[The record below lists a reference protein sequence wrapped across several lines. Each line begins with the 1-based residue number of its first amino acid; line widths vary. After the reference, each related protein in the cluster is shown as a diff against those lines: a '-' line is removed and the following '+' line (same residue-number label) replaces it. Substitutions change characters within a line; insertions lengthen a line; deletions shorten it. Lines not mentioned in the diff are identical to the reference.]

1 MVETNHQEVRKW
13 VGYPS
18 PKEGPSI
25 PFIRTDDKNPAF
37 RGWLLVVVGWIVSKI
52 GFIQGPLWNNAK
64 MNALRDIKGLDEYF
78 ERWDPTVIPLAID
91 SPSDAALDDSDIKS
105 VPVIPGDS
113 AERYRSV
120 AEYHTLYRT
129 GKLTPLAVAESL
141 LPLIRRDINP
151 PGAYSV
157 AFTESNV
164 EEILEAAK
172 ASTLRYQQGNPLSI
186 LDGVPTGIKDD
197 SDVAGYRSHGGRK
210 KNDSLFIAAKEST
223 WIVQQW
229 QNSGALIMGK
239 LNMHELGS
247 DTTNNNPNWGTPK
260 NPHNY
265 HYYPGGSSGGPAYA
279 VSSGLIPF
287 ALGSDGGG
295 SIRIPSSFCGLYGLK
310 PSHSRV
316 ENTGS
321 TVTVNGPLASTMADL
336 EVAYRIMAKPNPSDP
351 VAALFSPPESRRTA
365 RPKVIGIYK
374 DWFDRAEP
382 SVHDLCTKFVDH
394 CEKSL
399 GYTVVPITIP
409 YCPEGQLAHAMT
421 ILTNMALRAK
431 KFPFSAS
438 NWLKDATPS
447 NKILLTMGAYTPARD
462 YLLAQQLRNLLMQ
475 HLSFLFKKYPGL
487 IIVTPTTPVPG
498 WEIEHEGDLQ
508 HGAFDPNKSLRNM
521 EYVWLANFTGVPG
534 INCPVGYVDPKKGEG
549 KIPVGIMGSAEW
561 GGEEVLI
568 EFGKEAEAWLGKE
581 NEGGGRK
588 LPRGWV
594 DVVKAAKEKLDGK
607 LVEGN

>member
-1 MVETNHQEVRKW
+1 MVETNKEPRKW

-18 PKEGPSI
+18 PIEGPNI

-37 RGWLLVVVGWIVSKI
+37 RGWLLVVVGWLVSKI

-91 SPSDAALDDSDIKS
+91 SPSNVALDDSDIKS
-105 VPVIPGDS
+105 VPVVPEDS

-157 AFTESNV
+157 AFTESNI

-351 VAALFSPPESRRTA
+351 VAALFSPPEPLRTA

-382 SVHDLCTKFVDH
+382 SVHDLCTRFVDH

-421 ILTNMALRAK
+421 ILTNMASRAK

-447 NKILLTMGAYTPARD
+447 NKVLLTMGAYTPARD
-462 YLLAQQLRNLLMQ
+462 YLLAQQLRNMLMQ

-487 IIVTPTTPVPG
+487 IIVTPTTPIPG

-549 KIPVGIMGSAEW
+549 KIPVGIMGSSEW
-561 GGEEVLI
+561 GGEEILI
-568 EFGKEAEAWLGKE
+568 EFGKEAEAWLGRE
-581 NEGGGRK
+581 GEGGGRK

-594 DVVKAAKEKLDGK
+594 DVVKAAKEKVDGK
-607 LVEGN
+607 VVEGN

>member
-1 MVETNHQEVRKW
+1 MVESNQEPRKW

-18 PKEGPSI
+18 PKEGPNV

-37 RGWLLVVVGWIVSKI
+37 RGWLLVVVGWLVSKI

-91 SPSDAALDDSDIKS
+91 SSSIAALDDSNIES
-105 VPVIPGDS
+105 VPVVPEDS
-113 AERYRSV
+113 AERYRSA

-141 LPLIRRDINP
+141 LPLIRRDVSP

-229 QNSGALIMGK
+229 QKSGALIMGK

-265 HYYPGGSSGGPAYA
+265 NYYPGGSSGGPAYA

-316 ENTGS
+316 QNTGS

-351 VAALFSPPESRRTA
+351 VAALFSPPESLRAA

-421 ILTNMALRAK
+421 ILTNMASRAK
-431 KFPFSAS
+431 NLPFSAS

-487 IIVTPTTPVPG
+487 IIVTPTTPIPG

-534 INCPVGYVDPKKGEG
+534 INCPVGYVDSKKGEG

-568 EFGKEAEAWLGKE
+568 EFGKEAEVWLGRE

-594 DVVKAAKEKLDGK
+594 DIVKAAKEKAEGK
-607 LVEGN
+607 VVEGN